1 MFGWII
7 KITRYFQKQKAL
19 KLIHK
24 IEMYLLQIQEKYKK
38 IAFEI
43 NQVTVDRY
51 VPNSYFQELL
61 KRCDID
67 RSYLEGDSP
76 FRITP
81 GIEQQYNKLAPSIAT
96 LPQYDEICRLHVSI
110 RNQSQVQYGNIQAR
124 AAQMT
129 KQVQQINVKVQ
140 HFFEELEKLK
150 QDYISESTKNIFV
163 ARHKEPSLFYKNAA
177 ISEIE
182 DPTARSYLTMINDF
196 DKHVI
201 SWNQEYLQRELLNN
215 KEFFDDIDGKSL
227 DEQQRVAVLTDEDNN
242 LVLAGAGSGK
252 TLTISGKVKFLT
264 EKRGVLPD
272 EILLI
277 SFTNKAAEEMYE
289 RIAQRLGVKVDV
301 KTFHKLGMGII
312 ARHSD
317 AKPDVLNDSKSII
330 QEYFRSVIYTN
341 QKELEKIVTF
351 FGVYLNIPKD
361 LEQFDSLGELHENQK
376 SLDFETLKGKLQRVT
391 KNLQTFKGETM
402 KSLEETLI
410 ANFLF
415 LNGIEY
421 IYEND
426 YEYPTASKYYR
437 QYKPDFYLPDYGIY
451 IEHFGITEDF
461 RTTWLSSIEEE
472 KYLQGIHWKRAL
484 HKEKNTVLIESYSY
498 YNKNGVLFEKL
509 EENLRKHGVQFKK
522 IDVKA
527 VYEAICIKE
536 KDYYFEEFIKLVGSF
551 INLFKSNG
559 YKKEQFSQFAEENQR
574 LFGYNTF
581 LKTRNQIFLSLA
593 EPIYEYY
600 QETLRKQNK
609 IDFND
614 MINIA
619 TDIAKGKSATFHYKY
634 IIIDEYQDI
643 SLSRY
648 QLIKTIKDKTNAKVV
663 CVGDDWQ
670 SIYRFAGSDVQLF
683 TKFGDYFGKYELL
696 RIERTYRNSQQLIN
710 IAGNFVMKNKNQFRK
725 NLVSNKENS
734 QPIRVIGYTQNMVE
748 VTKAVLDEIIETG
761 GQDQTIMLLGRNNFD
776 INFLKDQADFRVIE
790 SEKVIKVEYKKHKSA
805 KISFMSTHKS
815 KGLEADQ
822 VILINAKNSLLGFPN
837 RISDDPVLSWVLK
850 DQDAFE
856 FAEERRLFY
865 VALTRTKNNLYI
877 LAPEKDSSIF
887 VKELIKDHGIT
898 FETTFIQ
905 NSIANNPACLKCK
918 TGLLVERKNQIN
930 QKSFLG
936 CSNYPQCNQ
945 TYSDVRLLNNQVIC
959 NRCNGYMVRR
969 MSKNGEFYG
978 CSNFPHCRNT
988 INIGNFYNRV
998 KQIR

>member
-1 MFGWII
+1 MFAWIL

-24 IEMYLLQIQEKYKK
+24 IEIYLLQLQEKYKK
-38 IAFEI
+38 IALEL
-43 NQVTVDRY
+43 NQVTADRY
-51 VPNSYFQELL
+51 VPNSYFQGLL
-61 KRCDID
+61 QKCDID
-67 RSYLEGDSP
+67 RAYLVGDFP

-81 GIEQQYNKLAPSIAT
+81 DFELRYKKLVPVIAT
-96 LPQYDEICRLHVSI
+96 LPQYDELCQLYASI
-110 RNQSQVQYGNIQAR
+110 QSQFQVQCGSIQTR
-124 AAQMT
+124 AAEMA
-129 KQVQQINVKVQ
+129 KLVQQINVKVQ
-140 HFFEELEKLK
+140 HFFEELATLR
-150 QDYISESTKNIFV
+150 QDYIAESTKNNFV
-163 ARHKEPSLFYKNAA
+163 ERHKEPLLFYKDAA
-177 ISEIE
+177 LNEID
-182 DPTARSYLTMINDF
+182 DPSVQSYLTLMNDF
-196 DKHVI
+196 DKHVVL
-201 SWNQEYLQRELLNN
+201 WNQEYVKRELINN
-215 KEFFDDIDGKSL
+215 KEFFDNIDGKSL
-227 DEQQRVAVLTDEDNN
+227 DEQQRIAVLTDEDNN

-264 EKRGVLPD
+264 EKRGIFPD

-277 SFTNKAAEEMYE
+277 SFTNKAAEEMHE
-289 RIAQRLGVKVDV
+289 RIAKRLGVKVDV

-312 ARHSD
+312 TRHSD
-317 AKPDVLNDSKSII
+317 VKPDVLDDSKPII
-330 QEYFRSVIYTN
+330 QEYFRSVIN
-341 QKELEKIVTF
+341 SNPKELEKIVTF

-361 LEQFDSLGELHENQK
+361 LEQFDSLGEYHENQK

-391 KNLQTFKGETM
+391 KNLQSLKGETM

-461 RTTWLSSIEEE
+461 RTPWLSSIEEE
-472 KYLQGIHWKRAL
+472 KYLQGIRWKRAL

-536 KDYYFEEFIKLVGSF
+536 SDHYFEEFIKLVSSF

-559 YKKEQFSQFAEENQR
+559 YKQEQFSQFAEENQR
-574 LFGYNTF
+574 LYSQNTF
-581 LKTRNQIFLSLA
+581 LKTRNEIFLSLVQ
-593 EPIYEYY
+593 PVYEYY
-600 QETLRKQNK
+600 QDTLRKQNK

-619 TDIAKGKSATFHYKY
+619 TDIAKGKSATFNYKY

-643 SLSRY
+643 SQSRY
-648 QLIKTIKDKTNAKVV
+648 KLIKAIKDKTNAKVI

-710 IAGNFVMKNKNQFRK
+710 IAGNFVMKNKSQFRK
-725 NLVSNKENS
+725 NLVSGKDNP
-734 QPIRVIGYTQNMVE
+734 QPIRVIGYAQNMVE
-748 VTKAVLDEIIETG
+748 VTKAILDEIIEKG
-761 GQDQTIMLLGRNNFD
+761 GQDQDIMLLGRNNFD

-790 SEKVIKVEYKKHKSA
+790 GKKLVKVEYKKYKSA
-805 KISFMSTHKS
+805 NISFMSTHKS

-837 RISDDPVLSWVLK
+837 RISDDPVLSWVLT

-877 LAPEKDSSIF
+877 LAPEKDASIF
-887 VKELIKDHGIT
+887 VKELMKDHGIR
-898 FETTFIQ
+898 FETTFIE
-905 NSIANNPACLKCK
+905 NSISNNPRCLKCK
-918 TGLLVERKNQIN
+918 TGLLVERKNQL

-969 MSKNGEFYG
+969 TSNGEEFYG

-988 INIGNFYNRV
+988 INIGNAYKRV

>member
-1 MFGWII
+1 MFTWIQKI
-7 KITRYFQKQKAL
+7 KRYFLKQKAL
-19 KLIHK
+19 KLTHK
-24 IEMYLLQIQEKYKK
+24 IEMYLLQMQEKYKK
-38 IAFEI
+38 IAVEL
-43 NQVTVDRY
+43 NQGTTDRY
-51 VPNSYFQELL
+51 LPSSYFHGLL
-61 KRCDID
+61 QRCETD
-67 RSYLEGDSP
+67 RVYLEGDSP
-76 FRITP
+76 FRINP
-81 GIEQQYNKLAPSIAT
+81 GIEQQYNKLVSSIVT
-96 LPQYDEICRLHVSI
+96 LPQYDELCQLHASI
-110 RNQSQVQYGNIQAR
+110 RNQFQILYETIHVR
-124 AAQMT
+124 ATEMA
-129 KQVQQINVKVQ
+129 KLVQ
-140 HFFEELEKLK
+140 HFNIKIHHCLDELNKLK
-150 QDYISESTKNIFV
+150 QDYISESAKNNFV
-163 ARHKEPSLFYKNAA
+163 DRHKEPLLFYKNVT

-182 DPTARSYLTMINDF
+182 DPTAQSFLTLMNDF
-196 DKHVI
+196 DKQVV
-201 SWNQEYLQRELLNN
+201 SWNQEYIKRELINN
-215 KEFFDDIDGKSL
+215 KEFFNNIDGKSL
-227 DEQQRVAVLTDEDNN
+227 DEQQRIAVLTDEDNN
-242 LVLAGAGSGK
+242 LILAGAGSGK

-264 EKRGVLPD
+264 EKRGISPE

-277 SFTNKAAEEMYE
+277 SFTNKAAEEMHE
-289 RIAQRLGVKVDV
+289 RIAGRLGVKVDV

-312 ARHSD
+312 TRHSD
-317 AKPDVLNDSKSII
+317 KKPDVLNDSKPII
-330 QEYFRSVIYTN
+330 QEYFRSIIYSN

-361 LEQFDSLGELHENQK
+361 IEQFETLGEFHENQK

-461 RTTWLSSIEEE
+461 RTPWLSSIEEE
-472 KYLQGIHWKRAL
+472 KYLQGIRWKREL

-536 KDYYFEEFIKLVGSF
+536 NDYYFEEFINLVGSF

-574 LFGYNTF
+574 LFSHNTF
-581 LKTRNQIFLSLA
+581 LKTRNQIFLSLV

-600 QETLRKQNK
+600 QDTLRKQNK

-643 SLSRY
+643 SQSRY
-648 QLIKTIKDKTNAKVV
+648 QLIKAIKDKTNAKVV

-710 IAGNFVMKNKNQFRK
+710 IAGNFVMKNKNQIRK
-725 NLVSNKENS
+725 NLVSSKENP
-734 QPIRVIGYTQNMVE
+734 QPIRVVGYNQNMVE
-748 VTKAVLDEIIETG
+748 VIKAILDEIIENG

-776 INFLKDQADFRVIE
+776 INILKDHPEFRVIE
-790 SEKVIKVEYKKHKSA
+790 REKIIKVEYKKHKSA

-822 VILINAKNSLLGFPN
+822 VILINAKNNLLGFPN
-837 RISDDPVLSWVLK
+837 RISDDPVLSWVLT

-865 VALTRTKNNLYI
+865 VALTRTKNTLYI

-887 VKELIKDHGIT
+887 VKELIKDHGIQ

-905 NSIANNPACLKCK
+905 NSITNNPRCLKCK
-918 TGLLVERKNQIN
+918 TGLLIERKGKFG
-930 QKSFLG
+930 KSFLG
-936 CSNYPQCNQ
+936 CSNYPQCKQ

-959 NRCNGYMVRR
+959 NRCNGYMVKRI
-969 MSKNGEFYG
+969 SKGKEFYG
-978 CSNFPHCRNT
+978 CSNFPYCRNT
-988 INIGNFYNRV
+988 INIGKSYD
-998 KQIR
+998 K